1 MWRAKIDRITE
12 EQVKQGLSLQQLAD
26 MSQLNYTTVYRIIRK
41 GRTPSDYS
49 IRQMEAALGISD
61 KPVGDPTKE
70 DLRQD
75 PEIRQVLDTYELRIL
90 QMRAFYNRL
99 LAERDRLIRI
109 LLVYNAVSAAICIAA
124 AYTHKGDINHGLKIS
139 QNLRGRAAENDGQQI
154 RDRI

>member
-1 MWRAKIDRITE
+1 MWRAKIDRIAE

-61 KPVGDPTKE
+61 KPVGDPARE

-75 PEIRQVLDTYELRIL
+75 PEVRQVLDTYELRIR

-109 LLVYNAVSAAICIAA
+109 LLVYNAIAAAICISV
-124 AYTHKGDINHGLKIS
+124 AYTQKGDTHNGFKIS
-139 QNLRGRAAENDGQQI
+139 
-154 RDRI
+154 

>member
-61 KPVGDPTKE
+61 NPVGDPARE

-75 PEIRQVLDTYELRIL
+75 PEVRQVLDTYELRIR

-109 LLVYNAVSAAICIAA
+109 LLVYNAVAAAICISV
-124 AYTHKGDINHGLKIS
+124 AYTQKGDTHNGFKIS
-139 QNLRGRAAENDGQQI
+139 
-154 RDRI
+154 

>member
-1 MWRAKIDRITE
+1 MWRAKIDRIAE

-61 KPVGDPTKE
+61 KPVGDPARE

-75 PEIRQVLDTYELRIL
+75 PEVRQVLDTYELRIR

-109 LLVYNAVSAAICIAA
+109 LLVYNAVAAAICISV
-124 AYTHKGDINHGLKIS
+124 AYTQKGDTHNGFKIS
-139 QNLRGRAAENDGQQI
+139 
-154 RDRI
+154 